1 MIETNDFKRYIVPRK
16 VVTELFDDTVN
27 INDKVVTSV
36 S

>member
-1 MIETNDFKRYIVPRK
+1 MIETSKFIRYKLPRK
-16 VVTELFDDTVN
+16 VVTELFDSSVN